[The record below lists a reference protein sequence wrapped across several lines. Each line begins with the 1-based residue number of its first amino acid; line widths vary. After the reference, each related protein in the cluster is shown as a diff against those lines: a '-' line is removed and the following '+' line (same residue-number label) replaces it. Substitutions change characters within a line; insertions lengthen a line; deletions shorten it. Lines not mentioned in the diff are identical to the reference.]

1 MLKIEIVLHC
11 RNFSRFVD
19 YREGKEFFQHCRLQ
33 TGNELFPAL
42 HWSFGSKLIIMWP
55 NLQDIMTWSLPYENC
70 FVWICM
76 AVTYLFIAWS
86 PNISVVRV
94 NSWSRMILVL
104 SCLEQ
109 QKLINRPVTFAMC
122 SIQLVCKNN
131 VSLLI
136 SPTM

>member
-19 YREGKEFFQHCRLQ
+19 YIEGKEIFQHCRLQ
-33 TGNELFPAL
+33 TGNKLFPAS

-55 NLQDIMTWSLPYENC
+55 DLQDNVTRSLPYENC

-86 PNISVVRV
+86 PNFSVVRV
-94 NSWSRMILVL
+94 NSWSKMILVL
-104 SCLEQ
+104 SCLER
-109 QKLINRPVTFAMC
+109 QKLINLPVTLPCAQSNLFAR
-122 SIQLVCKNN
+122 
-131 VSLLI
+131 
-136 SPTM
+136 TMLSC